1 MTKARHEDDEELAP
15 ENVHKNH
22 GMTKFAY
29 LDFSVIAIFASSVTK
44 TTTTFQVLFSYV
56 FIFPTEY

>member
-1 MTKARHEDDEELAP
+1 MIKARHEDNEELAL

-29 LDFSVIAIFASSVTK
+29 LDFSAIAISASSVTK
-44 TTTTFQVLFSYV
+44 TTTFQVLFSNV
-56 FIFPTEY
+56 FMFPTEYE

>member
-1 MTKARHEDDEELAP
+1 MIKARHEDDD

-22 GMTKFAY
+22 GMTKFVY

-44 TTTTFQVLFSYV
+44 TTTTFQVLFSN
-56 FIFPTEY
+56 IFMFPPEY